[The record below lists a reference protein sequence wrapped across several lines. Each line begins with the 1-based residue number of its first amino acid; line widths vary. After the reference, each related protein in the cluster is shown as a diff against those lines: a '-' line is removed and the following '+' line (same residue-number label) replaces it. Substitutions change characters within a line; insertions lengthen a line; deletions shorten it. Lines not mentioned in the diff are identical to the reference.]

1 VVNGRRVALLIVL
14 SQTVATLLIA
24 AGFLALSNGSSAR
37 SALIGGGISTMA
49 TLVIAVATFR
59 EVAGNDPRR
68 MLINLYRGEAAKL
81 GLTALLLIVAFKAI
95 GVQAAPFFVA
105 YIATLFVYW
114 ISLIGSR
121 VS

>member
-1 VVNGRRVALLIVL
+1 VVNGRRAALLIVI

-24 AGFLALSNGSSAR
+24 AGFLALSSEIAAR
-37 SALIGGGISTMA
+37 SALIGGGISTVA
-49 TLVIAVATFR
+49 TLIIAVATFR
-59 EVAGNDPRR
+59 EVVGNDSRR

-81 GLTALLLIVAFKAI
+81 GLTVLMLIVSFKLI
-95 GVQAAPFFVA
+95 GVQALPFFVA
-105 YIATLFVYW
+105 YIATLFVHW